1 MNKKVTYSD
10 IVNALSRKTGFSK
23 QKTEAFVKTLLN
35 QVKDELQESGKA
47 SITNFGSFKV
57 KNVAERQG
65 KNPQTGDPIT
75 IPAHKRVSF
84 SPYKSLR
91 EDVNAEY
98 EHLESELIVEDE
110 TSSDENIAETG
121 EKPEAVEKKSAE
133 KSEEAS
139 EQEMTE
145 DTLVSGEVESEPKVF
160 VVEDAGTPEST
171 SDEVFDSESEAE
183 ITSEEEAVTSN
194 AVDEKEE
201 RSSSDSVVTN
211 EEKTKEKNYT
221 NLLASLAVLM
231 LTIIAISSVWL
242 LLDNGSRERQP
253 SQRTVQNSAVVD
265 GQQVAQTGAYR
276 SYEEIKR
283 EADALEIRVRQLEQE
298 EQRIRAGVNAI
309 AAQRTSEAQTTDPE
323 ETSGASEN
331 VTETVGEDTQSTES
345 YQVQEGEWYWAI
357 AKKLYGQPRFW
368 PLLFMENHTVSED
381 PDSLLKLINIEVPSM
396 EGTADN
402 PTKQDYKDLAAA
414 TQMVAQAYENAGKT
428 DKANEYTNIAR
439 MWEQMGI

>member
-1 MNKKVTYSD
+1 MSKKVTYSD

-98 EHLESELIVEDE
+98 EHLESELIEEGE
-110 TSSDENIAETG
+110 TSSDEKIAETG

-194 AVDEKEE
+194 AVD
-201 RSSSDSVVTN
+201 
-211 EEKTKEKNYT
+211 
-221 NLLASLAVLM
+221 
-231 LTIIAISSVWL
+231 
-242 LLDNGSRERQP
+242 
-253 SQRTVQNSAVVD
+253 
-265 GQQVAQTGAYR
+265 
-276 SYEEIKR
+276 
-283 EADALEIRVRQLEQE
+283 
-298 EQRIRAGVNAI
+298 
-309 AAQRTSEAQTTDPE
+309 
-323 ETSGASEN
+323 
-331 VTETVGEDTQSTES
+331 
-345 YQVQEGEWYWAI
+345 
-357 AKKLYGQPRFW
+357 
-368 PLLFMENHTVSED
+368 
-381 PDSLLKLINIEVPSM
+381 
-396 EGTADN
+396 
-402 PTKQDYKDLAAA
+402 
-414 TQMVAQAYENAGKT
+414 
-428 DKANEYTNIAR
+428 
-439 MWEQMGI
+439 